1 MARWTEEQ
9 KQKALALAEATS
21 AREASKQTGIP
32 LSTIGRWMG
41 QQKRNGTNGT
51 EQVERNGT
59 ERPSKKTRE
68 IAEEAIEEAKE
79 AVKEYVIDRSKEV
92 ADGILDM
99 VKKAVIEADR
109 IIKEGPKEEEPNAGW
124 LRAVVGAMAQGVEKY
139 NLMTGQPTSR
149 QEMKNTFH
157 RREEHIIRILQE
169 DPEALEALEQLN
181 RRARALK
188 GADDGGLD
196 PDR

>member
-1 MARWTEEQ
+1 MPRWTEEQ

-21 AREASKQTGIP
+21 VREAAKQTGIP
-32 LSTIGRWMG
+32 AGTIGRWMSQLKQG
-41 QQKRNGTNGT
+41 ETKQAKQTKRND
-51 EQVERNGT
+51 
-59 ERPSKKTRE
+59 PPKKKPRE

-99 VKKAVIEADR
+99 VRKAVIEADR

>member
-1 MARWTEEQ
+1 MPRWTEEQ
-9 KQKALALAEATS
+9 KQKALALAEATTV
-21 AREASKQTGIP
+21 REASQQTGIP
-32 LSTIGRWMG
+32 EGTIKRWR
-41 QQKRNGTNGT
+41 K
-51 EQVERNGT
+51 EQRT
-59 ERPSKKTRE
+59 ERTELNEPNRESKKIRRL
-68 IAEEAIEEAKE
+68 AEEAAEEAKT
-79 AVKEYVIDRSKEV
+79 AVREYITDRSKEV
-92 ADGILDM
+92 AKEILNM
-99 VKKAVIEADR
+99 VRKAVIEADR